1 MVDIMTLV
9 NLSLDSAALITV
21 IIGLLLTVVNNT
33 IQKWS
38 KKLFIVLFA
47 ILTVYISCI
56 LWSSVS
62 LEITGPAWASQLAI
76 FLESL
81 TSSGAMLILT
91 LMLIHNCGENYKRSP
106 LFFTVLPLFVIYCAL
121 LVVTQFTTFIYYIT
135 PDNVYMRGPYYFV
148 LLIPAVLIMVVNLVW
163 LFIKRKK
170 LERKQVVAFSVFI
183 LAPMICMVV
192 QIFVYGIM
200 FIVLGSALGALYL
213 MVVIQSE
220 QIGRHIQQKEKIA
233 QQRASISVLQM
244 RPHFIYNAM
253 TSIYY
258 LCEQGPKTAQ
268 QVTLDFTNYL
278 RKNFSAIAKDGTLP
292 FTEELEHT
300 RAYLAVEQIRFEG
313 EMFVEFDTPHT
324 AFKLPPLTL

>member
-47 ILTVYISCI
+47 ILTVYISCN

-213 MVVIQSE
+213 MVVIPERKNRAAAREHFRIADEAAFHLQHNDEYLLPLRAGPENRSAGYAGLHE
-220 QIGRHIQQKEKIA
+220 LSAQELFGDCEGRHNPVHGGA
-233 QQRASISVLQM
+233 
-244 RPHFIYNAM
+244 
-253 TSIYY
+253 
-258 LCEQGPKTAQ
+258 
-268 QVTLDFTNYL
+268 
-278 RKNFSAIAKDGTLP
+278 GTHARVP
-292 FTEELEHT
+292 
-300 RAYLAVEQIRFEG
+300 RRGANQI
-313 EMFVEFDTPHT
+313 
-324 AFKLPPLTL
+324 

>member
-1 MVDIMTLV
+1 
-9 NLSLDSAALITV
+9 
-21 IIGLLLTVVNNT
+21 
-33 IQKWS
+33 
-38 KKLFIVLFA
+38 
-47 ILTVYISCI
+47 
-56 LWSSVS
+56 
-62 LEITGPAWASQLAI
+62 
-76 FLESL
+76 
-81 TSSGAMLILT
+81 
-91 LMLIHNCGENYKRSP
+91 
-106 LFFTVLPLFVIYCAL
+106 
-121 LVVTQFTTFIYYIT
+121 
-135 PDNVYMRGPYYFV
+135 MRGPYYFV

-244 RPHFIYNAM
+244 RPHFIYNTM

-258 LCEQGPKTAQ
+258 LCEQDPKTAQ

-278 RKNFSAIAKDGTLP
+278 RKNFSAIAKDGTIP

>member
-47 ILTVYISCI
+47 ILTVYISCN

-106 LFFTVLPLFVIYCAL
+106 LFFTGLPLFVIYCAL

-192 QIFVYGIM
+192 QIFV
-200 FIVLGSALGALYL
+200 
-213 MVVIQSE
+213 
-220 QIGRHIQQKEKIA
+220 
-233 QQRASISVLQM
+233 
-244 RPHFIYNAM
+244 
-253 TSIYY
+253 
-258 LCEQGPKTAQ
+258 
-268 QVTLDFTNYL
+268 
-278 RKNFSAIAKDGTLP
+278 
-292 FTEELEHT
+292 
-300 RAYLAVEQIRFEG
+300 
-313 EMFVEFDTPHT
+313 
-324 AFKLPPLTL
+324 